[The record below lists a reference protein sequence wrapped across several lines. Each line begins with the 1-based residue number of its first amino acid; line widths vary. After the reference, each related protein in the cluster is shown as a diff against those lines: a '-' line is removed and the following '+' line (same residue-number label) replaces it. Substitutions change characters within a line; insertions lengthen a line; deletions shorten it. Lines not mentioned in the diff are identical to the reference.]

1 MSFCNS
7 TDYQRPRSFIYHL
20 WNTYLPPL
28 EYFFL
33 VLFTTF
39 VILINTYYFVSG
51 KLFSTFAYRK
61 HLNHTDMEK
70 TLSALKDIENKA
82 RNLNRQINDEGRV
95 YAEELADRKRKH
107 LTGEDG
113 RKHYN
118 DWMAA
123 HGMEHLMIK

>member
-1 MSFCNS
+1 M
-7 TDYQRPRSFIYHL
+7 
-20 WNTYLPPL
+20 

-70 TLSALKDIENKA
+70 TLSALKDIERQA
-82 RNLNRQINDEGRV
+82 LDLNERINHEGRV
-95 YAEELADRKRKH
+95 YAAELRDRKAKH